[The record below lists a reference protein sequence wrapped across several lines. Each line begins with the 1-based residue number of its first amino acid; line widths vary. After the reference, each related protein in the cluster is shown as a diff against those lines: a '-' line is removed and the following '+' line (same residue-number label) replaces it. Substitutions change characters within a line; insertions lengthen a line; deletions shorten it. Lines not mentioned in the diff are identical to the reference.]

1 MPVMRIGLIGP
12 LPPPP
17 GGMANQ
23 TRQLSRLLV
32 EEGLHVELVQTN
44 TLYKP
49 SWVEQVRGIRALFR
63 LVPYLRA
70 LWIAA
75 GRVDLFHVMA
85 NSGWSW
91 HLFAAPAIWIGWLR
105 GIPVVLNYRG
115 GEIEE
120 FFERSFHW
128 VRPSLNRVAV
138 VIVPS
143 GYTAEVFRRRGFDV
157 RIVKNIIDTGR
168 FMPTDRRSRLRTTNG
183 PHLLVTRNLEPIYD
197 IQTALH
203 VLQRVSRVYPET
215 RLTVCGSGPDKAAL
229 LRLASELGVSNAV
242 TFAGNT
248 DNDSIAELYRS
259 ADVLLNTSLAD
270 NMPVSVLEALAC
282 GVPIVST
289 NVGGVPYLV
298 MHEKTALLTAPRDDK
313 AMAEAILSLVRNP
326 ELSRSLITA
335 GLNQIQDY
343 TWSKVKQSL
352 LPVYDSVVGTMSE
365 PQPGL
370 LVFSTLFPSTATP
383 NAGLFIRERMFRVAK
398 QLPVTVVSPRPWF
411 PGQELIRHFRPYI
424 RQRTLKQEL
433 QDGVTVYYPRFFS
446 VPLILKQLDG
456 VFMAVSSYL
465 LLRRLRKK
473 KMYTILDAHFA
484 YPDGYAA
491 TLLGKWL
498 KQPVTITLRGT
509 ELPHSKNRWLRP
521 YLVRALHR
529 ASRIFTVSESL
540 RQHAIALGVDP
551 DKIRVMANGVD
562 IDKFYPMDRL
572 EARRRLGIA
581 ADARVLIS
589 VGALVE
595 RKGFHRVI
603 DVLPELIET
612 NPNLHYLIIGGASAE
627 GDMRAELEQQVKR
640 LKLASRVHFLGT
652 ISPAELKWPLSTADL
667 FVLATSNEGWAN
679 VFLEAMAC
687 GLPVIATDVGGNAEV
702 VCRTELGTIVPYN
715 DQPALRAALQ
725 VALSQSWDRGRIR
738 AYAEE
743 NAWDARIAD
752 LTREFIALALAN
764 SQTVGGS
771 TKIDVE
777 T

>member
-32 EEGLHVELVQTN
+32 KEGLHVELVQTN
-44 TLYKP
+44 TPYKP

-157 RIVKNIIDTGR
+157 RIVKNIIDTER

-197 IQTALH
+197 IHTALH
-203 VLQRVSRVYPET
+203 VLQRVSRVYPEA

-298 MHEKTALLTAPRDDK
+298 THEKTALLTAPRDDK

-326 ELSRSLITA
+326 ELSRSLVTA

-343 TWSKVKQSL
+343 TWSKVKQNL

-398 QLPVTVVSPRPWF
+398 HVAGHRGFSATLVSGAGIDSTFSATRSAANFKTGTSGRSDRLLPALLLGSVDFEAAGRRVHGSRELSFIDPAQKTKKIHASGCPFRLSGRLCRNLAGQMVEAASNYYAARYRAAPQQKPLVASVSGLRIAQSLPNIHRV
-411 PGQELIRHFRPYI
+411 
-424 RQRTLKQEL
+424 
-433 QDGVTVYYPRFFS
+433 GVT
-446 VPLILKQLDG
+446 
-456 VFMAVSSYL
+456 
-465 LLRRLRKK
+465 
-473 KMYTILDAHFA
+473 
-484 YPDGYAA
+484 A
-491 TLLGKWL
+491 T
-498 KQPVTITLRGT
+498 
-509 ELPHSKNRWLRP
+509 
-521 YLVRALHR
+521 
-529 ASRIFTVSESL
+529 
-540 RQHAIALGVDP
+540 
-551 DKIRVMANGVD
+551 
-562 IDKFYPMDRL
+562 
-572 EARRRLGIA
+572 
-581 ADARVLIS
+581 
-589 VGALVE
+589 
-595 RKGFHRVI
+595 
-603 DVLPELIET
+603 
-612 NPNLHYLIIGGASAE
+612 
-627 GDMRAELEQQVKR
+627 
-640 LKLASRVHFLGT
+640 
-652 ISPAELKWPLSTADL
+652 
-667 FVLATSNEGWAN
+667 
-679 VFLEAMAC
+679 AC
-687 GLPVIATDVGGNAEV
+687 D
-702 VCRTELGTIVPYN
+702 C
-715 DQPALRAALQ
+715 
-725 VALSQSWDRGRIR
+725 
-738 AYAEE
+738 
-743 NAWDARIAD
+743 
-752 LTREFIALALAN
+752 TRC
-764 SQTVGGS
+764 
-771 TKIDVE
+771 
-777 T
+777 

>member
-197 IQTALH
+197 IHTALH

-551 DKIRVMANGVD
+551 DKVRVISNGVD
-562 IDKFYPMDRL
+562 IEKFHPVDRL
-572 EARRRLGIA
+572 KARRKFGI
-581 ADARVLIS
+581 
-589 VGALVE
+589 
-595 RKGFHRVI
+595 
-603 DVLPELIET
+603 
-612 NPNLHYLIIGGASAE
+612 SA
-627 GDMRAELEQQVKR
+627 GPR
-640 LKLASRVHFLGT
+640 
-652 ISPAELKWPLSTADL
+652 
-667 FVLATSNEGWAN
+667 
-679 VFLEAMAC
+679 C
-687 GLPVIATDVGGNAEV
+687 
-702 VCRTELGTIVPYN
+702 
-715 DQPALRAALQ
+715 
-725 VALSQSWDRGRIR
+725 
-738 AYAEE
+738 
-743 NAWDARIAD
+743 
-752 LTREFIALALAN
+752 
-764 SQTVGGS
+764 
-771 TKIDVE
+771 
-777 T
+777 